1 MQCWAL
7 QWGWGPH
14 FNIYNFSMS
23 FFYFF
28 TLYVEDVWFL
38 CWSRLAS
45 FFNNLYLESVIAM
58 QWYLNL
64 SFQMIVRLY
73 IYFSAGCWLDNL
85 FELLLSLLKQ
95 VCHRD
100 LKLENTL
107 LDGSPAPRLKICDF
121 GYSKVLVVFSFSC
134 LFDICFV
141 FISLIEIKGTQR

>member
-1 MQCWAL
+1 
-7 QWGWGPH
+7 
-14 FNIYNFSMS
+14 MS

-73 IYFSAGCWLDNL
+73 IYFSAGC
-85 FELLLSLLKQ
+85 
-95 VCHRD
+95 
-100 LKLENTL
+100 
-107 LDGSPAPRLKICDF
+107 
-121 GYSKVLVVFSFSC
+121 
-134 LFDICFV
+134 
-141 FISLIEIKGTQR
+141 